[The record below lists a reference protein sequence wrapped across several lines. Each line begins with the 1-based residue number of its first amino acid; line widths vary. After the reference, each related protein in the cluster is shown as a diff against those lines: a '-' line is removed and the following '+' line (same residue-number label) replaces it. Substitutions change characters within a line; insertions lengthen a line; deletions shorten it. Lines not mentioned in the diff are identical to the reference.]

1 MDGSRLL
8 VDTNIVLYALKGDMA
23 LASMLDGQELYISF
37 ITRIELLS
45 YPKIDAASV
54 DLIERFLEQ
63 VPVIESS
70 PVINADAI
78 ELRRKSGL
86 EVPDA
91 IIAASARFLG
101 VRLMTADKD
110 FKKLDGELDLL
121 LYTK

>member
-1 MDGSRLL
+1 MDGNRLL
-8 VDTNIVLYALKGDMA
+8 VDTNIILYALKGDMA
-23 LASMLDGQELYISF
+23 LTEMIDGQDLYISF

-45 YPKIDAASV
+45 FPSIDKQGIE
-54 DLIERFLEQ
+54 LIERFLEQ
-63 VPVIESS
+63 VPVIESN

-110 FKKLDGELDLL
+110 FKKVEKEIDLL
-121 LYTK
+121 LYKK

>member
-54 DLIERFLEQ
+54 DLIERFLKQ

-70 PVINADAI
+70 PIINADAI

-91 IIAASARFLG
+91 MIAASARFLG
-101 VRLMTADKD
+101 VQLMTADKD
-110 FKKLDGELDLL
+110 FKKLDGDLDLL
-121 LYTK
+121 LYAK

>member
-8 VDTNIVLYALKGDMA
+8 VDTNIILYALKGDQA
-23 LASMLDGQELYISF
+23 LTDLIDGQELFISF

-45 YPKIDAASV
+45 FPKIDAAGIE
-54 DLIERFLEQ
+54 LIERFLQQ
-63 VPVIESS
+63 VPVIESN
-70 PVINADAI
+70 PVINQDAI
-78 ELRRKSGL
+78 ALRRKTGL

-110 FKKLDGELDLL
+110 FKKVGEELDLL